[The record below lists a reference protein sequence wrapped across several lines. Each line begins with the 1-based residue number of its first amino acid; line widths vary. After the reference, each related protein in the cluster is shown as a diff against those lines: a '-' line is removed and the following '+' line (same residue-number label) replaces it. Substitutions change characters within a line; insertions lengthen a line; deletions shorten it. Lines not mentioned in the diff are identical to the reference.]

1 MAQEH
6 PAAPGR
12 LQDPRLGVGAS
23 AAWVRGENSTF
34 TEVQGMQ
41 LYDDGCAQTLVS
53 CSLSLDIQ

>member
-23 AAWVRGENSTF
+23 AAWVRGENSAF
-34 TEVQGMQ
+34 TEVPGDAA
-41 LYDDGCAQTLVS
+41 LR
-53 CSLSLDIQ
+53 